1 MLSVIVPIYNVE
13 QYLPKCIESIINQSY
28 RELEI
33 LLIDDGSTDS
43 CPSICDG
50 YARKDHR
57 IRVFHK
63 KNEGLVRARKTGLDW
78 ATGDYIAFVDGD
90 DWIEAD
96 MYLKLVR
103 VMEDSGAD
111 FLDSSY
117 FCDREGDFYIE
128 KRIQGIYEINS
139 YARHR
144 FFKTLLL
151 ADHFIQISPSIWSK
165 VYKADIIKASY
176 RKVPDSMQYGEDV
189 ISLIYCFLAA
199 RKLLYVEEAFY
210 HYNYREDSM
219 SHLKSAS
226 YMRKELVL
234 WNYCGNIMMEHDG
247 QIKQEEIDRFFFH
260 KVYMALGY
268 LNPYEFP
275 VAQYYAFPCMEMLLD
290 KRIVIY
296 GAGRVGKDYVSQIA
310 RYERCEIVCWVDRN
324 YEMLH
329 PGYRKVRSVEAI
341 LKKAY
346 DIVLLAVSQKQAA
359 DGMEAFL
366 LGYGVPQEKII
377 WFAPDTI
384 I

>member
-1 MLSVIVPIYNVE
+1 
-13 QYLPKCIESIINQSY
+13 
-28 RELEI
+28 
-33 LLIDDGSTDS
+33 
-43 CPSICDG
+43 
-50 YARKDHR
+50 
-57 IRVFHK
+57 
-63 KNEGLVRARKTGLDW
+63 
-78 ATGDYIAFVDGD
+78 
-90 DWIEAD
+90 
-96 MYLKLVR
+96 
-103 VMEDSGAD
+103 
-111 FLDSSY
+111 
-117 FCDREGDFYIE
+117 
-128 KRIQGIYEINS
+128 
-139 YARHR
+139 
-144 FFKTLLL
+144 
-151 ADHFIQISPSIWSK
+151 
-165 VYKADIIKASY
+165 
-176 RKVPDSMQYGEDV
+176 
-189 ISLIYCFLAA
+189 
-199 RKLLYVEEAFY
+199 
-210 HYNYREDSM
+210 
-219 SHLKSAS
+219 
-226 YMRKELVL
+226 
-234 WNYCGNIMMEHDG
+234 MMKHDG